1 MRISAII
8 LAAGGSSR
16 MGRPK
21 QLLPLGASTVLAK
34 TIETVRSAAVDEL
47 VLVLGAHAEAI
58 RQQLPPEGLKVVM
71 NPAYQQGM
79 ATSLCAGLA
88 AVDEQSDAALI
99 VLGDQPFIRPQ
110 TLNQIIAEYRRTRAQ
125 IIIPTCQG
133 NRGNPV
139 LLDRA
144 LFPEVMALEGDIGCR
159 AIFPNHLEEIVKV
172 EVEDAGILQD
182 LDRPEDYDRLKE

>member
-110 TLNQIIAEYRRTRAQ
+110 TFNQIITEYRRARAQ